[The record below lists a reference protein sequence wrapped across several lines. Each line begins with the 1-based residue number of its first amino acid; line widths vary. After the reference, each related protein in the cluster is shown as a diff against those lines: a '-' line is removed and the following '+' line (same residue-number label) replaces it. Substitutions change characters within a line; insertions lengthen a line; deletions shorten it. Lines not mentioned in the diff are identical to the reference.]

1 MSMKKLLQVIP
12 LFVVLFSCMKGQK
25 VDLIVHNADIHCLDD
40 ANTQAQAMAIKDGL
54 IIEVGPERQ
63 ILNKYRSDE
72 SIDAQGKEIYPGLTD
87 AHGHMLMY
95 AKQLLGV
102 DLRGVRS
109 AQEMVHRCEQYKA
122 THPGLKML
130 VGRGWDQSM
139 WAGQEMPN
147 NTELNRLFPNIPV
160 CLYRI
165 DGHAALV
172 NDYLL
177 KKSGALDHLKYLKG
191 GEIVFDQRDIKGDLA
206 KNKILNLPRNSDTH
220 QYGSKTIFLTREPT
234 GLLIDNAMNLVQPF
248 IPDYSKK
255 EYFKAL
261 LQVQEELLQYGITGV
276 HEAGID
282 FQHIG
287 WFKTLVANN
296 QLKLNVYAMLM
307 DSPQNR
313 SFASKNG
320 PFQFKNLSIRSFKC
334 FADGALG
341 SRGALLKLPYHDH
354 PESRGLL
361 LTEVERMKNLAQFCL
376 SNGYQMNTHSI
387 GDSANALILNL
398 YAGVFKQKP
407 DHRFRIEHAQ
417 VVDPIDFQKFAN
429 YAVFPSVQPTHAV
442 SDADWAEDRLG
453 KARMKGAY
461 AYRTLLQQFGMLAL
475 GTDFPVEQ
483 TNPFLTM
490 QAAVHH
496 TAAAESL
503 TLDEVLKGMTIWA
516 AFAAF
521 QEKDL
526 GTLEKGK
533 HATFAIF
540 ENPVTADQGQVQNY
554 AWRTFIKGKCVFK
567 LEAL

>member
-1 MSMKKLLQVIP
+1 MKKLLQVLP

-25 VDLIVHNADIHCLDD
+25 VDLIIHNADIHCLDD
-40 ANTQAQAMAIKDGL
+40 ANTQAEAMAIKDGL
-54 IIEVGPERQ
+54 IVEVGPERQ

-87 AHGHMLMY
+87 AHGHMLMC

-109 AQEMVHRCEQYKA
+109 AQEMIHRCEQYKA
-122 THPGLKML
+122 THPELKML

-139 WAGQEMPN
+139 WADQEMPN

-177 KKSGALDHLKYLKG
+177 RKSKVMDQLGYLHG
-191 GEIVFDQRDIKGDLA
+191 GEIGFFKFILEG
-206 KNKILNLPRNSDTH
+206 NKAYPRNLNLPSDSDFDQKVILQTY
-220 QYGSKTIFLTREPT
+220 QPS

-313 SFASKNG
+313 DFASKNG
-320 PFQFKNLSIRSFKC
+320 PFQYKNLSIRSFKC

-361 LTEVERMKNLAQFCL
+361 LTEVEQMKNLAQFCL

-398 YAGVFKQKP
+398 YASVFKQKP

-429 YAVFPSVQPTHAV
+429 FAVFPSVQPTHAV

-461 AYRTLLQQFGMLAL
+461 AYRTLLQQFGMIAL

-496 TAAAESL
+496 ATTAESL
-503 TLDEVLKGMTIWA
+503 SLDEVLKGMTIWP

-521 QEKDL
+521 QEKEL

-554 AWRTFIKGKCVFK
+554 AWRTFIKGRCVFK

>member
-1 MSMKKLLQVIP
+1 MMKNYIIYFTLL
-12 LFVVLFSCMKGQK
+12 LLLNACMKGQQ
-25 VDLIVHNADIHCLDD
+25 VDLIVHNAKIHTMDLT
-40 ANTQAQAMAIKDGL
+40 NMVHTAIAVRNGK
-54 IIEVGPERQ
+54 IVEVGPERQ

-72 SIDAQGKEIYPGLTD
+72 TIDAQGKDMYPGLTD

-130 VGRGWDQSM
+130 VGRGWDQTL
-139 WAGQEMPN
+139 WTGQEMPN

-172 NDYLL
+172 NDYLF

-191 GEIVFDQRDIKGDLA
+191 GEIVFDQRDIEG
-206 KNKILNLPRNSDTH
+206 NL
-220 QYGSKTIFLTREPT
+220 SKTIFLTREPT

-248 IPDYSKK
+248 IPSYSKK
-255 EYFKAL
+255 DYFKAL

-282 FQHIG
+282 FEHIG

-313 SFASKNG
+313 NFASKNG
-320 PFQFKNLSIRSFKC
+320 PFTYKNLSIRSFKC

-354 PESRGLL
+354 PESSGLL
-361 LTEVERMKNLAQFCL
+361 LTEVARMQNLAQFCL
-376 SNGYQMNTHSI
+376 STGYQMNTHSI
-387 GDSANALILNL
+387 GDSANSLILNL

-417 VVDPIDFQKFAN
+417 VIDPIDFQKFTK

-442 SDADWAEDRLG
+442 SDADWAQARLG
-453 KARMKGAY
+453 RTRMKGAY
-461 AYRTLLQQFGMLAL
+461 AYRTLLGQFGMLAI

-496 TAAAESL
+496 SAAEAL

-521 QEKDL
+521 QENEL
-526 GTLEKGK
+526 GSLEKGK
-533 HATFAIF
+533 QATFAIF
-540 ENPVTADQGQVQNY
+540 ENPVTAQQGQAQNY
-554 AWRTFIKGKCVFK
+554 AWRTFVKGKCVFK
-567 LEAL
+567 LESL